1 MYNAEKYQKL
11 DVVAYTKDMRIV
23 VIESSEWVEYETK
36 KHLGTKLTEWWL
48 KKKLNHQKMKE
59 VTDLKN
65 SQLR

>member
-36 KHLGTKLTEWWL
+36 KHLGTKLTEW
-48 KKKLNHQKMKE
+48 
-59 VTDLKN
+59 
-65 SQLR
+65 